1 MLVGPSMAPIT
12 AIDAAWFSGNP
23 KRVARM
29 RVAKMPSWPAAPRS
43 ANIGCDSRGR
53 KSIIAPM
60 PMKMKRGKSSVLMP
74 NSIKSCSIPS
84 GWFIGEFG
92 RLPSST
98 PKPMGSSRVGSY
110 SFAIAR

>member
-1 MLVGPSMAPIT
+1 MLVGPSMAPMT

-23 KRVARM
+23 MAVASSS
-29 RVAKMPSWPAAPRS
+29 VAKMPSWPAAPSS
-43 ANIGCDSRGR
+43 AKIGWESSGR

-60 PMKMKRGKSSVLMP
+60 PMKMNSGNSSVSIP
-74 NSIKSCSIPS
+74 NSFSRWSMPPGS
-84 GWFIGEFG
+84 FIGEAG

-98 PKPMGSSRVGSY
+98 PNPIGSSSVGSY